1 MNINNVYFGI
11 VLMLYT
17 TAQLRLQDKK
27 AHENIDMSYTERRY
41 SQVVDGKAFRQ
52 ERPNRVQ
59 IRVQ

>member
-1 MNINNVYFGI
+1 
-11 VLMLYT
+11 MLYT
-17 TAQLRLQDKK
+17 TVQLRLQDKK